1 MEMGRRT
8 ITRFSGGVNRGLRI
22 EKCEYGVHL
31 SLKEYVA
38 PFFYM
43 QRNMGSHWKMRST
56 AFSICVR
63 GMGLIRG
70 DWFSF
75 ACLLRKEKIEGKLVF
90 GEFGRRS
97 RAV

>member
-38 PFFYM
+38 TFFSYAEEHGIALE
-43 QRNMGSHWKMRST
+43 NEVPG
-56 AFSICVR
+56 CVMV
-63 GMGLIRG
+63 GGAG
-70 DWFSF
+70 D
-75 ACLLRKEKIEGKLVF
+75 
-90 GEFGRRS
+90 
-97 RAV
+97 